1 MEIVL
6 LLRDCPKTTT
16 EIREYLKEKYGIT
29 EPRGIRLH
37 LEHLCQKDILEK
49 DVQNGIGTSYF
60 WKKNLDSFGKVI
72 NMISEN
78 SKTIR
83 QILKGRKFSL
93 SAVHDTELKK
103 RLEDTSTAFDA
114 TEFWYNT
121 EYTKSFIT
129 EETLQHF
136 IDIAYQKCSN
146 EKLFVNYCKK
156 VESRPTLE
164 LFRLIFLENNDNET
178 LLLLM
183 RYSPSLV
190 KYIVNLEENCMKRL
204 GSLDQRKDAIFQMVI
219 KDNMMTHYTPHGGG
233 FIPVSDIKKIT
244 DKKGKMQSVEA
255 NISYL
260 FYPEHGNPLGF
271 LKPRKPKSVRKNR
284 K

>member
-37 LEHLCQKDILEK
+37 LEQLCQKDILEK
-49 DVQNGIGTSYF
+49 DVQNGIGTNYF
-60 WKKNLDSFGKVI
+60 WKKNPDSFGKII
-72 NMISEN
+72 NIISSNNE
-78 SKTIR
+78 TIR
-83 QILKGRKFSL
+83 QILKYKKFSAKSRYGMQL
-93 SAVHDTELKK
+93 KERLADTKIL
-103 RLEDTSTAFDA
+103 FDA
-114 TEFWYNT
+114 TSIWYNT

-129 EETLQHF
+129 EDTLRYF
-136 IDIAYQKCSN
+136 IDMAYQKCTN
-146 EKLFVNYCKK
+146 DKLFMNYCKRAG
-156 VESRPTLE
+156 SNPTTD

-183 RYSPSLV
+183 KYSPSLV
-190 KYIVNLEENCMKRL
+190 KYIVSLEENCMKRL
-204 GSLDQRKDAIFQMVI
+204 RNIDQRKDVIFQMII

-233 FIPVSDIKKIT
+233 FLPVADIKKIT
-244 DKKGKMQSVEA
+244 DNKGEMQSVEA
-255 NISYL
+255 KISYS
-260 FYPEHGNPLGF
+260 FYPEHSNPLGF
-271 LKPRKPKSVRKNR
+271 LKPRKPKPVRKNR